1 MSYYLLATLKVK
13 YGQQRKFYEVMSHLK
28 PVLEKL
34 GWKLVGAYEN
44 TIGRLNTVIDLWE
57 IDDPNAVSATL
68 AAASKDTEFVRWA
81 AHLPELLDE
90 EVLQIMT
97 KVPYSS

>member
-13 YGQQRKFYEVMSHLK
+13 YGQQRKFYEVMGHLK

-34 GWKLVGAYEN
+34 GWKLIGAYEN
-44 TIGRLNTVIDLWE
+44 AIGRLNTVIDLWE
-57 IDDPNAVSATL
+57 IDDPNAVSSTL
-68 AAASKDTEFVRWA
+68 AAASNDTEFVRWA

-97 KVPYSS
+97 KVPYSP